1 MKYSDL
7 IVPHGVKN
15 EIAIE
20 FITENLK
27 NKLLKRGILMNN
39 KNEDKRQNGEVVN
52 NSGQNSTKTNSES

>member
-39 KNEDKRQNGEVVN
+39 KNEDKR
-52 NSGQNSTKTNSES
+52 